1 MVIILSFTLL
11 YMKDVIQV
19 NHRDNSSDLVRKGR
33 IIERSVLVDAVQAH
47 LEDRII
53 PYKNKCV
60 VFGE

>member
-1 MVIILSFTLL
+1 
-11 YMKDVIQV
+11 MKDVIQV